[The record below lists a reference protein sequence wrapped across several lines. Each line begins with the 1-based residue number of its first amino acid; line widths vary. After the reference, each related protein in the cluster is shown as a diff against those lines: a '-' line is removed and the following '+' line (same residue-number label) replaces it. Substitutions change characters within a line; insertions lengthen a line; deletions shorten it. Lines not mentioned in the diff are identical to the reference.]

1 MLRKTSLLI
10 LLLLLAAVPVSA
22 AAWGETWKWNEFNAD
37 YEKFYYEIIS
47 GSTSWDWELEEDVW
61 VESTSYQLLEV
72 TKIDD
77 ESWMVTQ
84 AQTSR
89 MTKDELEGLSFMG
102 GLSGLMAL
110 MGGNWFSEFM
120 VLGMFASD
128 LEFEVGNTMQLS
140 DGSRVRVVEEQK
152 VAGVDGFL
160 ARKLIRE
167 EDEEGNRRERVTSEW
182 IIAPDVGWPLA
193 VKVFDS
199 DGNLTYSMTLLEYER
214 R

>member
-1 MLRKTSLLI
+1 
-10 LLLLLAAVPVSA
+10 
-22 AAWGETWKWNEFNAD
+22 
-37 YEKFYYEIIS
+37 
-47 GSTSWDWELEEDVW
+47 
-61 VESTSYQLLEV
+61 
-72 TKIDD
+72 
-77 ESWMVTQ
+77 
-84 AQTSR
+84 
-89 MTKDELEGLSFMG
+89 
-102 GLSGLMAL
+102 
-110 MGGNWFSEFM
+110 
-120 VLGMFASD
+120 MFASD
-128 LEFEVGNTMQLS
+128 LEFEVGNTMQLF